1 MPRIA
6 IVDKERCQP
15 MACGN
20 YLCIRKCPINRQ
32 GDECIYKDDD
42 GKVGIDEGL
51 CIGCNICVKV
61 CPFDALTIVNLPQK
75 LERPIHR
82 YGRNGFHLYNIP
94 IPLFGKVVGLLGRN
108 GLGKSTALNVITGLL
123 EPNLGKEE
131 ASYEELIAFFK
142 GTEGQSFFEKVRDG
156 AIKVSFKPQ
165 QVDLIPKNASG
176 TVREILEKVDEK
188 QQMNE
193 MVKELDIEKVLDTD
207 IGHISG
213 GELQRVAIAACVLK
227 KANLYV
233 FDEPTSYLDIK
244 QRIKVSQFIRKL
256 ATDDTAVL
264 VVEHDLIVLD
274 YLTDL
279 VHIMYGKPGA
289 YGIVSMPLSTRNGM
303 NSYLEGFLREENMR
317 FRDHAIT
324 FEPKPPVSISERPEI
339 VSWTGIKKQ
348 LEKFSLVSDEGVI
361 KRGQVIGILGENGIG
376 KTSFVKI
383 LAEVIP
389 PDSGNVKGEVKVS
402 YKPQYL
408 QTDSE
413 ELVGNVLND
422 ACDKYFNQLILP
434 LQLKHLLERQLN
446 QLSGGELQ
454 RVAIAKCLSK
464 DANLYLMDEPSAYMD
479 AEQRLAVSK
488 VIREQM
494 EAKGRAALIVDH
506 DLLFIDYVS
515 QFLMIF
521 EGEPAVE
528 GHAVGPFSMQEG
540 MNRFLKDINLTFRR
554 DPESYRPRAN
564 KLGSQLDR
572 QQRQEGKL
580 YYI

>member
-108 GLGKSTALNVITGLL
+108 GLGKSTALNVIAGLL

-142 GTEGQSFFEKVRDG
+142 GTEGQSFFEKIRDG

-188 QQMNE
+188 QQMSE

-227 KANLYV
+227 KANLYI

-244 QRIKVSQFIRKL
+244 QRIKISQFIRKL
-256 ATDDTAVL
+256 ATDDTAIL

-289 YGIVSMPLSTRNGM
+289 YGIVSMALSTRNGM
-303 NSYLEGFLREENMR
+303 NSYLEGFLREENVR

-339 VSWTGIKKQ
+339 VSWTVIKKQ

-361 KRGQVIGILGENGIG
+361 KKGQVIGILGENGIG

-389 PDSGNVKGEVKVS
+389 PDSGNVKGKVKVS

-408 QTDSE
+408 HTDSE

-422 ACDKYFNQLILP
+422 ACDKYYNQLILP

-454 RVAIAKCLSK
+454 RVAIAKCLSQ

-479 AEQRLAVSK
+479 AEQRLVVGK

-494 EAKGRAALIVDH
+494 EAKGQAALIVDH

-528 GHAVGPFSMQEG
+528 GHAIGPFSMQEG

-572 QQRQEGKL
+572 QQRREGKL

>member
-108 GLGKSTALNVITGLL
+108 GLGKSTALNIIAGLL

-142 GTEGQSFFEKVRDG
+142 GTEGQSFFEKIRDG

-188 QQMNE
+188 QQMSE

-244 QRIKVSQFIRKL
+244 QRIKISQFIRKL
-256 ATDDTAVL
+256 ATDDTAIL

-289 YGIVSMPLSTRNGM
+289 YGIVSMALSTRNGM
-303 NSYLEGFLREENMR
+303 NSYLEGFLREENVR

-339 VSWTGIKKQ
+339 VSWTVIKKQ

-408 QTDSE
+408 HTDSE

-422 ACDKYFNQLILP
+422 ACDKYYNQLILP

-454 RVAIAKCLSK
+454 RVAIAKCLSQ

-479 AEQRLAVSK
+479 AEQRLVVGK

-494 EAKGRAALIVDH
+494 EAKGQAALIVDH

-528 GHAVGPFSMQEG
+528 GHAIGPFSMQEG

-572 QQRQEGKL
+572 QQRREGKL

>member
-108 GLGKSTALNVITGLL
+108 GLGKSTALNIIAGLL

-142 GTEGQSFFEKVRDG
+142 GTEGQSFFEKIRDG

-188 QQMNE
+188 QQMSE

-244 QRIKVSQFIRKL
+244 QRIKISQFIRKL
-256 ATDDTAVL
+256 ATDDTAIL

-289 YGIVSMPLSTRNGM
+289 YGIVSMALSTRNGM
-303 NSYLEGFLREENMR
+303 NSYLEGFLREENVR

-339 VSWTGIKKQ
+339 VSWTVIKKQ

-361 KRGQVIGILGENGIG
+361 KKGQVIGILGENGIG

-408 QTDSE
+408 HTDSE

-422 ACDKYFNQLILP
+422 ACDKYYNQLILP

-454 RVAIAKCLSK
+454 RVAIAKCLSQ

-479 AEQRLAVSK
+479 AEQRLVVGK

-494 EAKGRAALIVDH
+494 EAKGQAALIVDH

-528 GHAVGPFSMQEG
+528 GHAIGPFSMQEG

-572 QQRQEGKL
+572 QQRREGKL

>member
-108 GLGKSTALNVITGLL
+108 GLGKSTALNVIAGLL

-142 GTEGQSFFEKVRDG
+142 GTEGQSFFEKIRDG

-244 QRIKVSQFIRKL
+244 QRIKISQFIRKL
-256 ATDDTAVL
+256 ATDDTAIL

-289 YGIVSMPLSTRNGM
+289 YGIVSMALSTRNGM
-303 NSYLEGFLREENMR
+303 NSYLEGFLREENVR

-339 VSWTGIKKQ
+339 VSWTVIKKQ

-422 ACDKYFNQLILP
+422 ACDKYYNQLILP

-454 RVAIAKCLSK
+454 RVAIAKCLSQ

-479 AEQRLAVSK
+479 AEQRLVVSK

-494 EAKGRAALIVDH
+494 EAKGQAALIVDH

-528 GHAVGPFSMQEG
+528 GHVIGPFSMQEG

-572 QQRQEGKL
+572 QQRREGKL

>member
-108 GLGKSTALNVITGLL
+108 GLGKSTALNVIAGLL

-142 GTEGQSFFEKVRDG
+142 GTEGQSFFEKIRDG

-244 QRIKVSQFIRKL
+244 QRIKISQFIRKL
-256 ATDDTAVL
+256 ATDDTAIL

-289 YGIVSMPLSTRNGM
+289 YGIVSMALSTRNGM
-303 NSYLEGFLREENMR
+303 NSYLEGFLREENVR

-339 VSWTGIKKQ
+339 VSWTVIKKQ

-361 KRGQVIGILGENGIG
+361 KKGQVIGILGENGIG

-408 QTDSE
+408 HTDSE

-422 ACDKYFNQLILP
+422 ACDKYYNQLILP
-434 LQLKHLLERQLN
+434 LQLKHLLERQIN

-454 RVAIAKCLSK
+454 RVAIAKCLSQ

-479 AEQRLAVSK
+479 AEQRLVVGK

-494 EAKGRAALIVDH
+494 EAKGQAALIVDH

-528 GHAVGPFSMQEG
+528 GHAIGPFSMQEG

-572 QQRQEGKL
+572 QQRREGKL

>member
-108 GLGKSTALNVITGLL
+108 GLGKSTALNVIAGLL

-142 GTEGQSFFEKVRDG
+142 GTEGQSFFEKIRDG

-227 KANLYV
+227 KANLYI

-244 QRIKVSQFIRKL
+244 QRIKISQFIRKL
-256 ATDDTAVL
+256 ATDDTAIL

-289 YGIVSMPLSTRNGM
+289 YGIVSMALSTRNGM
-303 NSYLEGFLREENMR
+303 NSYLEGFLREENVR

-339 VSWTGIKKQ
+339 VSWTVIKKQ

-361 KRGQVIGILGENGIG
+361 KKGQVIGILGENGIG

-408 QTDSE
+408 HTDSE

-422 ACDKYFNQLILP
+422 ACDKYYNQLILP

-454 RVAIAKCLSK
+454 RVAIAKCLSQ

-479 AEQRLAVSK
+479 AEQRLVVGK

-494 EAKGRAALIVDH
+494 EAKGQAALIVDH

-528 GHAVGPFSMQEG
+528 GHAIGPFSMQEG

-572 QQRQEGKL
+572 QQRREGKL

>member
-108 GLGKSTALNVITGLL
+108 GLGKSTALNVIAGLL
-123 EPNLGKEE
+123 EPNLGKEK

-454 RVAIAKCLSK
+454 RVAIAKCLSQ

-580 YYI
+580 NYI

>member
-108 GLGKSTALNVITGLL
+108 GLGKSTALNVIAGLL

-142 GTEGQSFFEKVRDG
+142 GTEGQSFFEKIRDG

-244 QRIKVSQFIRKL
+244 QRIKISQFIRKL
-256 ATDDTAVL
+256 ATDDTAIL

-289 YGIVSMPLSTRNGM
+289 YGIVSMALSTRNGM
-303 NSYLEGFLREENMR
+303 NSYLEGFLREENVR

-339 VSWTGIKKQ
+339 VSWTVIKKQ

-361 KRGQVIGILGENGIG
+361 KKGQVIGILGENGIG

-408 QTDSE
+408 HTDSE

-422 ACDKYFNQLILP
+422 ACDKYYNQLILP

-454 RVAIAKCLSK
+454 RVAIAKCLSQ

-479 AEQRLAVSK
+479 AEQRLVVGK

-494 EAKGRAALIVDH
+494 EAKGQAALIVDH

-528 GHAVGPFSMQEG
+528 GHAIGPFSMQEG

-572 QQRQEGKL
+572 QQRREGKL

>member
-15 MACGN
+15 MSCGN

-61 CPFDALTIVNLPQK
+61 CPFDALTIVNLPEK
-75 LERPIHR
+75 LEHPIHR
-82 YGRNGFHLYNIP
+82 YGRNGFHIYNLP

-108 GLGKSTALNVITGLL
+108 GLGKSTALNILSGLL
-123 EPNLGKEE
+123 KPNLGKEK
-131 ASYEELIAFFK
+131 ATFEEMLDHFK
-142 GTEGQSFFEKVRDG
+142 GTEAQTFFEKVRDG
-156 AIKVSFKPQ
+156 AIKISYKPQ
-165 QVDLIPKNASG
+165 QVDLIPKNSSG
-176 TVREILEKVDEK
+176 TVRELLEKVDEK
-188 QQMNE
+188 QQLDE
-193 MVKELDIEKVLDTD
+193 IAKELEIEKILDTD
-207 IGHISG
+207 IKSISG
-213 GELQRVAIAACVLK
+213 GELQRVAIAASVLK

-233 FDEPTSYLDIK
+233 FDEPTSFLDIK

-256 ATDDTAVL
+256 ATPDTAVL

-289 YGIVSMPLSTRNGM
+289 YGIVSFPLSTRNGM
-303 NSYLEGFLREENMR
+303 NSYLQGFLREENIR
-317 FRDHAIT
+317 FRDHAIV
-324 FEPKPPVSISERPEI
+324 FEPKPPLQLKEKPEL
-339 VSWTGIKKQ
+339 VGWTEIKKN
-348 LEKFSLVSDEGVI
+348 LEKFSLEAKEGTI
-361 KRGQVIGILGENGIG
+361 KKGQVIGILGENGIG

-389 PDSGNVKGEVKVS
+389 PDTGNVKGKIKVS

-408 QTDSE
+408 QTDE
-413 ELVGNVLND
+413 EDVVGNILND
-422 ACDKYFNQLILP
+422 ACDKYYNQLIIP
-434 LQLKHLLERQLN
+434 LGLKELLERKLN

-454 RVAIAKCLSK
+454 RVAIAKCLSQ
-464 DANLYLMDEPSAYMD
+464 DADLYLMDEPSAYLD
-479 AEQRLAVSK
+479 AEQRLKVSK
-488 VIREQM
+488 VVREMM
-494 EAKGRAALIVDH
+494 ESKGTAALIVDH
-506 DLLFIDYVS
+506 DLLFIDHVS

-521 EGEPAVE
+521 EGEPAVK
-528 GHAVGPFSMQEG
+528 GHATGPYEMQEG
-540 MNRFLKDINLTFRR
+540 MNRFLQDLNLTFRR

-564 KLGSQLDR
+564 KVGSQLDR
-572 QQRQEGKL
+572 HQKQEGKL

>member
-108 GLGKSTALNVITGLL
+108 GLGKSTALNVIAGLL

-142 GTEGQSFFEKVRDG
+142 GTEGQSFFEKIRDG

-227 KANLYV
+227 KANLYI

-244 QRIKVSQFIRKL
+244 QRIKISQFIRKL
-256 ATDDTAVL
+256 ATDDTAIL

-289 YGIVSMPLSTRNGM
+289 YGIVSMALSTRNGM
-303 NSYLEGFLREENMR
+303 NSYLEGFLREENVR

-339 VSWTGIKKQ
+339 VSWTVIKKQ

-361 KRGQVIGILGENGIG
+361 KKGQVIGILGENGIG

-408 QTDSE
+408 HTDSE

-422 ACDKYFNQLILP
+422 ACDKYYNQLILP
-434 LQLKHLLERQLN
+434 LQLKHLLERQIN

-454 RVAIAKCLSK
+454 RVAIAKCLSQ

-479 AEQRLAVSK
+479 AEQRLVVGK

-494 EAKGRAALIVDH
+494 EAKGQAALIVDH

-528 GHAVGPFSMQEG
+528 GHAIGPFSMQEG

-572 QQRQEGKL
+572 QQRREGKL